1 MYYAK
6 ARGKS
11 CHEVFAPSMH
21 ARAMRQLQ
29 LESDLRRAIERQ
41 ELLVYYQ
48 PIVSLESNCLQG
60 VEALVRWQ
68 HPEQGLIS
76 PAEFIPLAEETG
88 LITLIDLWVL
98 QEACRQL
105 RVWQEQFRAILPLS
119 VSVNLS
125 GKQFS
130 QPNLIEEIDRIL
142 AETGLE
148 GQYLKLEVTESILI
162 ENAESAAVMLRK
174 LRERRIQVCIDDFGT
189 GYSSLSYLYR
199 FPIDNLKIDR
209 SFVSPIDAEG
219 KNGEIVKTII
229 TLAHSLA
236 IKAIAEGVETSAQ
249 LAQLR
254 NLGCDEAQGYFFS
267 PPVNCQLA
275 EALLA

>member
-1 MYYAK
+1 M
-6 ARGKS
+6 
-11 CHEVFAPSMH
+11 
-21 ARAMRQLQ
+21 Q

-41 ELLVYYQ
+41 EFLVYYQ

-88 LITLIDLWVL
+88 LITLIDRWVL
-98 QEACRQL
+98 REACRQL
-105 RVWQEQFRAILPLS
+105 RVWQEQFRAIPPWS

-148 GQYLKLEVTESILI
+148 GQYLKLEVTESVLI
-162 ENAESAAVMLRK
+162 ENAESAAAMLGK
-174 LRERRIQVCIDDFGT
+174 LREREIQVCIDDFGT
-189 GYSSLSYLYR
+189 GYSSLSYLHR
-199 FPIDNLKIDR
+199 FPINILKIDR
-209 SFVSPIDAEG
+209 SFISCLDRM
-219 KNGEIVKTII
+219 GENSAIVRTIA
-229 TLAHSLA
+229 TLAQDLQVGL
-236 IKAIAEGVETSAQ
+236 IAEGVETAGQ
-249 LAQLR
+249 MAFLKT
-254 NLGCDEAQGYFFS
+254 LGCQCGQGYWLS
-267 PPVNCQLA
+267 PPLESKAMETFMHNLTLDCDEISLI
-275 EALLA
+275 